1 MKGALIALA
10 CLVLAGCAAATG
22 PAEPLPTLSPAQAYY
37 AADRT
42 YESVLL
48 AAVEY
53 HDTCISTPDPL
64 KGNCTAVV
72 EVMRSVNRDAQEM
85 RQLAEMAIVDGNDD
99 LLVEATDALEDL
111 RDRLR
116 QEVLEQMAQD
126 GVAVPAQE

>member
-1 MKGALIALA
+1 MTRPLIAPLIALA
-10 CLVLAGCAAATG
+10 CLRLAGCDAA

-53 HDTCISTPDPL
+53 HDACVATPAAL
-64 KGNCTAVV
+64 KGNCMAVV
-72 EVMRSVNRDAQEM
+72 EVMREVNRDAQET
-85 RQLAEMAIVDGNDD
+85 RQLAEMALVDRNDD

-116 QEVLEQMAQD
+116 QEVLEQMARDEQ
-126 GVAVPAQE
+126 